1 MFTMSKKKHNNI
13 PIFIPELA
21 CPHQCV
27 FCDQT
32 KISGIQNIPQPEDI
46 LIL

>member
-1 MFTMSKKKHNNI
+1 MKKKHNNI

-32 KISGIQNIPQPEDI
+32 KISGTQNIPKA
-46 LIL
+46 LILTIPKHK